1 MRSEAVNPTP
11 PRIAG
16 ISGALTRLSA
26 TLLSLLRTRAELASV
41 EFAEERER
49 AVARLILMIIAAVAF
64 GFTALFASIL
74 VAAWYW
80 DSHRHAAIA
89 GVALFWLVAG
99 LLALLRLQ
107 QRRQSDPR
115 PFAATLAE
123 LERDRAWLEAQVAAK
138 QERAE

>member
-11 PRIAG
+11 PRAAG

-64 GFTALFASIL
+64 GFTALFASVL

-89 GVALFWLVAG
+89 GVALFWLVTG
-99 LLALLRLQ
+99 LVALLRLQ
-107 QRRQSDPR
+107 QRRHSDPR